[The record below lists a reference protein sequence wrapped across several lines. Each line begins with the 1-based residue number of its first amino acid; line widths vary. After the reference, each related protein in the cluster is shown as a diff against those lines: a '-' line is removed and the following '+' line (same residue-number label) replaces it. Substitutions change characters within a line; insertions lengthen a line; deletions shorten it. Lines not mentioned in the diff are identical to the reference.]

1 LIGFHEYLSIFR
13 KGAKMTNITF
23 TEKEELVLQ
32 VSLDNA
38 WEPNFISFG
47 DIVEDERLKHLEID
61 TLKGVFGSL
70 VKKNILFWD
79 PNDEWDDLYAFNPPV
94 RTDDE
99 PEGGYVDTVEK
110 VKQWFSENT

>member
-1 LIGFHEYLSIFR
+1 MNIYIFR
-13 KGAKMTNITF
+13 KRAKMTNITF

-32 VSLDNA
+32 VCLDNA

-47 DIVEDERLKHLEID
+47 DIVEDERLKHIEIE

-110 VKQWFSENT
+110 VKQWFLENK

>member
-1 LIGFHEYLSIFR
+1 MNTYVFR
-13 KGAKMTNITF
+13 KRAKMTNITF

-32 VSLDNA
+32 VALDNA
-38 WEPNFISFG
+38 FEPNFISFG

-70 VKKNILFWD
+70 AKKNVFYYD
-79 PNDEWDDLYAFNPPV
+79 GNVDYDDLYAFNPPV
-94 RTDDE
+94 CTDDE